1 MSENTLKGVLNDISI
16 KAQKLTRDNLSKDST
31 KKFLITNLFINF

>member
-1 MSENTLKGVLNDISI
+1 MSENTLKKNYDILI

-31 KKFLITNLFINF
+31 QNFS